1 MLKSAV
7 FAALVLVVLS
17 ARAQNLPP
25 ATLWHNA
32 GHVELSVTHSTGRVA
47 AWQFDRADNGD
58 VRVIKEE
65 QRGATKVSGTLLS
78 VCNDQ
83 ALLFK
88 DIVPVKHRELHELDE
103 PILHLQLVLRLLAR
117 ALPQGP
123 LAVGADANID
133 VGEQKNPVRVRK
145 GSSVRRDF
153 LAPWQARGKIARRTP
168 QSFSFELAFSHAGV
182 DAAERRDEMKMTG
195 VWQTKSDVSVFDN
208 AFAIADWQVYRVD
221 TEVNYVGG
229 NAQFEPFLVLKPLSF
244 KTLGE
249 LRARIERVW
258 SEDPKARKQAECKL

>member
-1 MLKSAV
+1 MLR
-7 FAALVLVVLS
+7 FAALAALALVALS
-17 ARAQNLPP
+17 AQAQNPPP
-25 ATLWHNA
+25 ATLWYNA
-32 GHVELSVTHSTGRVA
+32 GHVELSVTYSAGRVA

-78 VCNDQ
+78 VCSDQ

-88 DIVPVKHRELHELDE
+88 DIVPVRRRELQELDE

-123 LAVGADANID
+123 LAVGAEANID
-133 VGEQKNPVRVRK
+133 VGEQKNPIQVRK
-145 GSSVRRDF
+145 GNSVRRDF
-153 LAPWQARGKIARRTP
+153 LAPWQARGKITRRTSE
-168 QSFSFELAFSHAGV
+168 SFRFDLAFPHAGV
-182 DAAERRDEMKMTG
+182 DAAARRDEMKMTG

-208 AFAIADWQVYRVD
+208 AVAIADWQVYRVD

-229 NAQFEPFLVLKPLSF
+229 NAQFEPFLVAKPLSF

-249 LRARIERVW
+249 LRTRIERVW